1 MKGYLSGADDWKV
14 RYDEDEKQKN
24 FPSVI
29 VAHSKRPDVVIFS
42 LKIKR
47 VLIMELTCGNEENF
61 SNQHQ
66 RKSEKYQEL
75 CHCVEKAG
83 WTCKL
88 ITVEVGCRGL
98 YNDSLLQFYNAVGIS
113 PREKKKSSERA
124 AEIALR
130 ASYTIYLSRTNKI
143 WSDNWELV
151 QVPKEE

>member
-1 MKGYLSGADDWKV
+1 
-14 RYDEDEKQKN
+14 
-24 FPSVI
+24 
-29 VAHSKRPDVVIFS
+29 
-42 LKIKR
+42 
-47 VLIMELTCGNEENF
+47 MELTCGNEENF

-143 WSDNWELV
+143 WLDNWELV